1 MARIGKTRGK
11 LLGCWWLLLVLAVL
25 AVPGVAWGAEFSALM
40 LVKDGVKTMPGKIY
54 VSDGKMRQE
63 FVDEGGQTITIVRP
77 DQKLIWVI
85 LPRQR
90 IYMEM
95 PLTKKLPG
103 QFIQIPPQAVRKRLV
118 GQERVNGYE
127 AEKYEVSVPVGRDL
141 EQQTVWVASKL
152 GLPIKMECRER
163 QFSLE
168 YKSIREEKVPE
179 RLFNLPPGL
188 QKMTSIGGFAD
199 KVEE

>member
-1 MARIGKTRGK
+1 MDSTRK
-11 LLGCWWLLLVLAVL
+11 VAVTLLGYCSLLLVLAV
-25 AVPGVAWGAEFSALM
+25 PGAARGAEFSALM
-40 LVKDGVKTMPGKIY
+40 LVKDGVKTMPGKLY

-63 FVDEGGQTITIVRP
+63 FVDEQGQTITIVRL
-77 DQKLIWVI
+77 DLKVVWVI

-90 IYMEM
+90 SYMEM

-103 QFIQIPPQAVRKRLV
+103 QFIQIPPQAVGKRLV
-118 GQERVNGYE
+118 GQERMNGYD
-127 AEKYEVSVPVGRDL
+127 AEKYEVSVPGGLRL
-141 EQQTVWVASKL
+141 ERQTFWVAPQL
-152 GLPIKMECRER
+152 GLPIKMECRDR

-168 YKSIREEKVPE
+168 YKTIKEEKVPD

-199 KVEE
+199 RVED